1 MTNSKESA
9 TAFSELITRIVQGDG
24 LLAHQPQ
31 DLVGR
36 RQFIVGAAMG
46 TAGLALPSLV
56 HARHPAAVK
65 FNWEL
70 LIGIART
77 VAQVMGYGPIADT
90 VLQLLR
96 CKGDILSNFTA
107 IEQRG
112 FISPCRLPP
121 DAPNIV
127 QGEVA
132 NAQPGV
138 QPTPNAS
145 ATAPSPSPSKTERF
159 LTAAP
164 HNDRYNGLGLFYD
177 LGFSQ
182 DPTGQLSLPTLNY
195 FQKMAQR
202 LRTLGYSTKADLRG
216 AITPQTQSRAALGR
230 FHEKYSEPDKYVGRG
245 KGEFEF
251 FYETA
256 GNGSGTFHAGGRLEN
271 KSTGRI
277 VTFNDRIPV
286 RYEANLVK

>member
-1 MTNSKESA
+1 
-9 TAFSELITRIVQGDG
+9 
-24 LLAHQPQ
+24 
-31 DLVGR
+31 
-36 RQFIVGAAMG
+36 
-46 TAGLALPSLV
+46 
-56 HARHPAAVK
+56 
-65 FNWEL
+65 
-70 LIGIART
+70 
-77 VAQVMGYGPIADT
+77 MGYGPIADT

-132 NAQPGV
+132 TAQPRV
-138 QPTPNAS
+138 PPTPDAS
-145 ATAPSPSPSKTERF
+145 AQPPSPGALLPSKTERF

-182 DPTGQLSLPTLNY
+182 DPTGQLSLPTLGY
-195 FQKMAQR
+195 FEKLPR
-202 LRTLGYSTKADLRG
+202 KLRTLGYATAADLRA

-230 FHEKYSEPDKYVGRG
+230 FQEKYSEPDKYVGRG

-251 FYETA
+251 FYETS
-256 GNGSGTFHAGGRLEN
+256 GNGRGTFHAGGRLEN
-271 KSTGRI
+271 KNTGRMATFKDRAP
-277 VTFNDRIPV
+277 VT
-286 RYEANLVK
+286 YEANLVT